1 MRYLEKLVIVTESG
15 DWHDMA
21 DNDEEGRAWIRRSMD
36 LYNKYPYTGMKNAVE
51 VWTYPILPTGGH
63 GKPTKRPAN
72 LDAA

>member
-15 DWHDMA
+15 DWHDMT

-36 LYNKYPYTGMKNAVE
+36 LYNKHPYTGNKRVE

-72 LDAA
+72 LVAV